1 VTQPVPRHTSYAD
14 YAAQEETSPE
24 KHEYLRG
31 EVLAMAG
38 GTPEHAALAMAVGIE
53 LGAALRHQPC
63 RVFSSDLR
71 IRVEETDL
79 TTYADASVICG
90 KLERSSVD
98 PLAAINPVL
107 IVEVL
112 SDSSEAYDRGEKFAH
127 YRRIPSLREYLLVS
141 QRERRLELYRK
152 NDEGRWELFEAG
164 PGTTLPL
171 ASLGGIGLAT
181 DAVYRDPLE

>member
-1 VTQPVPRHTSYAD
+1 MTQPAPRHMSYAD
-14 YAAQEETSPE
+14 YVALEETRPE

-53 LGAALRHQPC
+53 LGAALRDQTC

-71 IRVEETDL
+71 IRIEETDL
-79 TTYADASVICG
+79 TTYADASIVCG
-90 KLERSSVD
+90 RLERSSVD
-98 PLAAINPVL
+98 PLAVVNPAL

-152 NDEGRWELFEAG
+152 NEQGRWELFEAG
-164 PGTTLPL
+164 PGTALPL
-171 ASLGGIGLAT
+171 ASLGGISLAT